1 MAYSQLTENERYA
14 LAALHASGMSLRQIA
29 KVLCRAASTIS
40 REYKRNATRYDGKYR
55 AQRAQAYAVRRR
67 RQGRAGSRF
76 GPERYEQVD
85 RLLRRRWSPEQVAGV
100 LRRRVRGQMSRSTI
114 YRHLHRDKAAGGDLW
129 RHMRGMTKKWRK
141 RYRSQDWRG
150 TLRGKRLIDDRPK
163 AAHSRSRIGHWEADT
178 VIGKDGRNCVLTMVE
193 RKTGLG
199 EVVKMRARTKE
210 EANRA
215 LEEVLKRHGRRIKTI
230 TFDNGT
236 EFHGYEQIEAKFDVK
251 CYFARPYHSWER
263 GSNENYNG
271 LLRQYLPKGCC
282 MKLLTQARCN
292 EIQREINDRPRKRYR
307 FKAPSQLYYGS
318 NAVLHLV

>member
-29 KVLCRAASTIS
+29 RVLCRAASTIS

-55 AQRAQAYAVRRR
+55 AQRAQAYALRRR
-67 RQGRAGSRF
+67 RQRRGSRF
-76 GPERYEQVD
+76 GLEQYERVNG
-85 RLLRRRWSPEQVAGV
+85 LLRRRWSPEQVAET
-100 LRRRVRGQMSRSTI
+100 LKSRRRRQMSRSTI
-114 YRHLHRDKAAGGDLW
+114 YRHLHRDKAEGGDLW
-129 RHMRGMTKKWRK
+129 RYMRGMTKKWRK

-150 TLRGKRLIDDRPK
+150 VLRGKRLIDDRPK
-163 AAHSRSRIGHWEADT
+163 SAHSRSRIGHWEGDT

-193 RKTGLG
+193 RKTGLA
-199 EVVKMRARTKE
+199 EVVKMNARTKE

-215 LEEVLKRHGRRIKTI
+215 IGLVLQKHGQRIKTI
-230 TFDNGT
+230 TLDNGT
-236 EFHGYEQIEAKFDVK
+236 EFHGYEQIEAKYDVK

-282 MKLLTQARCN
+282 MKSLTQTRCN
-292 EIQREINDRPRKRYR
+292 EIRKEINDRPRKRYG

-318 NAVLHLV
+318 KAVLHLV

>member
-1 MAYSQLTENERYA
+1 MAYGQLTENERYA

-29 KVLCRAASTIS
+29 KVLGRAPSTIS

-55 AQRAQAYAVRRR
+55 AQRAQAYALRRR
-67 RQGRAGSRF
+67 RQERRGSRF
-76 GPERYEQVD
+76 GVEQYEQVNT
-85 RLLRRRWSPEQVAGV
+85 LLRRRWSPEQVAGV
-100 LRRRVRGQMSRSTI
+100 LNSRRRRHMSRATI
-114 YRHLHRDKAAGGDLW
+114 YRHLHRDKAQGGDLW
-129 RHMRGMTKKWRK
+129 RYMRGMTKKWRK

-163 AAHSRSRIGHWEADT
+163 SAHSRSRVGHWEGDT

-193 RKTGLG
+193 RKTGLS
-199 EVVKMRARTKE
+199 EVVKMNTRTKE

-215 LEEVLKRHGRRIKTI
+215 IGLVLRKHGRRIKTI

-236 EFHGYEQIEAKFDVK
+236 EFHGYEQIEASFDVK

-282 MKLLTQARCN
+282 MKALTQRKCN
-292 EIQREINDRPRKRYR
+292 DIALQINDRPRKRYG
-307 FKAPSQLYYGS
+307 FKTPNQLYYGS
-318 NAVLHLV
+318 KAVVHLV